1 VGVAE
6 VLPVAGVDEATAVA
20 VARSLARAWPAAMA
34 PVVICEQRDLHI
46 GAVLGALRT
55 LAERG
60 LAAEVGLARW
70 VAVPPKGGAVDELV
84 LVAEGPV
91 AATGADFDARMVAL
105 EAAIDRVWS
114 GIARLFVGL
123 DKLAAEEDEGKR
135 QWIRSRWL
143 TLRAEVRQAPPA
155 VWRAGV
161 AVVSAYRALPP
172 DGQRAVV
179 ERWGPILDGDETYR
193 FFVDRWPKARIA
205 ELDAATPDELLLN
218 PRRGRRGEAETAT
231 LELA

>member
-1 VGVAE
+1 VSAE
-6 VLPVAGVDEATAVA
+6 PALEADEATAVA

-34 PVVICEQRDLHI
+34 PVVICEQADLHV
-46 GAVLGALRT
+46 GAVLGALRA

-60 LAAEVGLARW
+60 LAERVGLARW
-70 VAVPPKGGAVDELV
+70 VAVLPKGDGVADVV

-91 AATGADFDARMVAL
+91 AATGADLDARMGEL
-105 EAAIDRVWS
+105 TAAIADVRAKVE
-114 GIARLFVGL
+114 RLFVGL

-143 TLRAEVRQAPPA
+143 RLRAEVRQSPPA
-155 VWRAGV
+155 VWVAGV

-172 DGQRAVV
+172 EEQRAAVA
-179 ERWGPILDGDETYR
+179 RWGPILDGDGTYR
-193 FFVDRWPKARIA
+193 FFVDRWPKARLA

-218 PRRGRRGEAETAT
+218 PRRGRRGEVETAT